1 MANALFWH
9 RLASVLTLFAVCL
22 VAPGSVLASDCPGI
36 NQPLVPVKDS
46 YQALTVSTTA
56 LSLTVPVRARQATLY
71 VEDQPVRWTT
81 DQTTPTASVG
91 LLAKADTTLVLC
103 GAAAMTRFRVIRQG
117 GTDASVRVTYDE

>member
-1 MANALFWH
+1 MK
-9 RLASVLTLFAVCL
+9 RLASVLTLLVVCSLSIGPAFAE
-22 VAPGSVLASDCPGI
+22 DCPGI
-36 NQPLVPVKDS
+36 HQPLVPVKDS

-56 LSLTVPVRARQATLY
+56 LALTVPVRARQATLY

-117 GTDASVRVTYDE
+117 GTNASVRVTYDE